1 MWTIFKVP
9 MKFATVLSLFYAL
22 ALLAIKHTGSQFPD
36 QGSDPRPLY

>member
-22 ALLAIKHTGSQFPD
+22 VFLAIKHTGS
-36 QGSDPRPLY
+36 